1 MGRYVLYGGTAVTGK
16 RSGIALVVIEGERIG
31 KVIFEDDAS
40 YAGAMGSALSGKG
53 EYEGFERICV
63 SGKYIFAGGID
74 AHVHFRE
81 PGLTQKADMETESG
95 AALAGGVTSF
105 IDMPNT
111 TPATVSAKAL
121 SEKLELAA
129 GRCHANYGF
138 HIGANNRN
146 SKEVLSVL
154 ENMGHRV
161 GGVKVF
167 MGSSTGGMLV
177 DSGDALEE
185 FFRIKGKT
193 VLVHCEDESLIRK
206 GLETAREKW
215 GEDIPFE
222 AHPQIRS
229 RKACILSSM
238 KALETAMRLGTKLHL
253 CHVSTHEEA
262 EMVRAAKLNN
272 PLITAETSVN
282 YLHFC
287 DEDYA
292 RLGSRMKCNPA
303 IKTAGDRQAL
313 REALACGVIDCVAS
327 DHAPHLASEKQGKY
341 AKVPS
346 GIPSI
351 QFTLPLLFQTA
362 EETGMSLSRVA
373 EVFSEKPAEIFGVK
387 DRGFLK
393 ADFYADVVIFDPGA
407 EHKVSDSEVLSKC
420 GWTPFAG
427 ETLSGKTE
435 MVFVNGVQVW
445 GEEGLVREKKYG
457 QELYFE

>member
-1 MGRYVLYGGTAVTGK
+1 MGKFAIYGGTAITGE
-16 RSGIALVVIEGERIG
+16 RSGTALVVIEGERIREVVFEDEPSYPEILG
-31 KVIFEDDAS
+31 KV
-40 YAGAMGSALSGKG
+40 LSGKD
-53 EYEGFERICV
+53 EYQGFEKVCAT
-63 SGKYIFAGGID
+63 GKYVLAGGID

-81 PGLTQKADMETESG
+81 PGLTQKADLETESG

-111 TPATVSAKAL
+111 TPATVSEKAL
-121 SEKLELAA
+121 LEKLELAA
-129 GRCHANYGF
+129 GRCYANYGF

-292 RLGSRMKCNPA
+292 RLGSRIKCNPA
-303 IKTAGDRQAL
+303 IKTASDRQAL
-313 REALACGVIDCVAS
+313 REALSCGVIDCLAS

-351 QFTLPLLFQTA
+351 QFTLPLLLQTA
-362 EETGMSLSRVA
+362 EETGMSLSRAA

-393 ADFYADVVIFDPGA
+393 AGFYADVVIFDPGA

-427 ETLSGKTE
+427 ETLKGKTE
-435 MVFVNGVQVW
+435 RVFVNGVQVW

-457 QELYFE
+457 QELFFE